1 MFNSKLSMRFRELA
15 IRDIVSAKRDRGKEE
30 KRCGFAAGVGAEC
43 FFVPVEEALL
53 RERDQSCC

>member
-43 FFVPVEEALL
+43 FFVCRIHAPK
-53 RERDQSCC
+53 